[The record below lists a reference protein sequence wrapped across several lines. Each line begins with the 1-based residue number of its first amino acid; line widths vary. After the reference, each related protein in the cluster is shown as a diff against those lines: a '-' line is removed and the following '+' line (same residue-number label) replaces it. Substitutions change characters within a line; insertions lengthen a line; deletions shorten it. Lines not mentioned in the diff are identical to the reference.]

1 MNFVILLGNLGN
13 NPELKYTPSGS
24 PVATFSI
31 ATNESYKDKEGK
43 LVEKA
48 EWHRI
53 VCWNKTAEIA
63 AKYLHKGDKVLV
75 QGKIQTRSWD
85 AQDGKRYITEIVA
98 SRIEFTGSK
107 KQDASEPAES
117 DEPHVF
123 DIPTTQPQ
131 KSNDDLPF

>member
-1 MNFVILLGNLGN
+1 MNFVVLLGNLGN

-53 VCWNKTAEIA
+53 VCWNKTAEVA

-117 DEPHVF
+117 DEPHAF
-123 DIPTTQPQ
+123 DFPTTQPQ

>member
-1 MNFVILLGNLGN
+1 MNFVVLLGNLGN

-53 VCWNKTAEIA
+53 VCWNKTAEVA

-75 QGKIQTRSWD
+75 QGKIQTRSWE
-85 AQDGKRYITEIVA
+85 AQGGKRYITEIVA
-98 SRIEFTGSK
+98 NRIEFTGSK
-107 KQDASEPAES
+107 KHDANEPAES
-117 DEPHVF
+117 DESHLF
-123 DIPTTQPQ
+123 DPPAEQ
-131 KSNDDLPF
+131 SSRGDDDLPF